1 MSRFPYKK
9 TLVTGAARGVGA
21 ALSRELLARGSDL
34 IALNRSAAPL
44 DALLTELNQ
53 PERVSAVLADVS
65 EFEQLEQRLAAL
77 LNEHDDIDLIILNAG
92 LDQPQRITEFD
103 WRAARSQIDTNLT
116 ANYVFLA
123 ALVPYLLARG
133 GGRIALVS
141 SLGSYAGCPY
151 EHVYNASKAGTRM
164 MLDGVRAELL
174 ETSVEI
180 TGIYP
185 GFITTELL
193 EKNAFAV
200 EQTNSPEEAA
210 TIILDGLAA
219 GEDEIIFPKE
229 TAAMVAQLRGLGPR
243 ERAEVVRSLMADIPA

>member
-1 MSRFPYKK
+1 MSAFPYKK
-9 TLVTGAARGVGA
+9 TLVTGAGRGVGA
-21 ALSRELLARGSDL
+21 ALSRQLLARGSDL
-34 IALNRSAAPL
+34 IALNRSPAPL
-44 DALLTELNQ
+44 DALLAELNQ

-65 EFEQLEQRLAAL
+65 QFEQLERSLAAVL
-77 LNEHDDIDLIILNAG
+77 AEHDDIDLIILNAG
-92 LDQPQRITEFD
+92 LDLPQRITSFD
-103 WRAARSQIDTNLT
+103 WRIARSQIDTNLT

-174 ETSVEI
+174 DSSVEV

-185 GFITTELL
+185 GFITTQMLDE
-193 EKNAFAV
+193 NAFAV
-200 EQTNSPEEAA
+200 SQSNSPEEAA
-210 TIILDGLAA
+210 TLILDGIAA
-219 GEDEIIFPKE
+219 GEDEIIFPQE

-243 ERAEVVRSLMADIPA
+243 ERAEVVRSLMADLPA